1 MTALTPMAEL
11 FDFTGRGVVVT
22 GGARGLGRAIARR
35 FAHAGAAVAIPDLD
49 GGLAVATAAELA
61 AETGATVIGAAL
73 DVRDPAAVT
82 AGLDRVAEQLG
93 GVHVMVPNAGIFY
106 RRPTLTMTP
115 EAFHD
120 MFSTNVEGLFAC
132 CHWALARWVAAG
144 STGVI
149 VNIASINPYH
159 PSHPGMVAYD
169 SSKAAVIT
177 MTSTLAKEFGP
188 HGIRVVGVAPGA
200 VDAEALRQALA
211 DPVSGPH
218 FEEFRRRTPLGR
230 FGDPDEHARA
240 VLFLASEAASY
251 ITGTTVL
258 VDGGRILG

>member
-1 MTALTPMAEL
+1 VTALPSFSEL
-11 FDFTGRGVVVT
+11 LDFTGKGVVVT

-35 FAHAGAAVAIPDLD
+35 FAAAGASVAIPDLD
-49 GGLAVATAAELA
+49 GDAADATAAELA
-61 AETGATVIGAAL
+61 AETGATVIGGRM

-82 AGLDRVAEQLG
+82 AGLDAIAAEFGAVDVLVG
-93 GVHVMVPNAGIFY
+93 NAGIFY
-106 RRPTLTMTP
+106 RRRSLAMTD
-115 EAFHD
+115 ESFHD
-120 MFSTNVEGLFAC
+120 MFATNVEGLFTC
-132 CHWALARWVAAG
+132 CRWAIGRWVAEQRP
-144 STGVI
+144 GVL
-149 VNIASINPYH
+149 VTIASINPYH

-188 HGIRVVGVAPGA
+188 NGIRVVGVAPGA
-200 VDAEALRQALA
+200 VDAEALQQAVS

-230 FGDPDEHARA
+230 FGDPDEHAR
-240 VLFLASEAASY
+240 VVVFLASPAASY
-251 ITGTTVL
+251 VTGTTVL